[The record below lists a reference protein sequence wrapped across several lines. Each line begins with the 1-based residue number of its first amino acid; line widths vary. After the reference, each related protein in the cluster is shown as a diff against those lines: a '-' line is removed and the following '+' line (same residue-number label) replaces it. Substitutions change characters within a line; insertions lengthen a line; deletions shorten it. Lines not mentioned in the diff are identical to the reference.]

1 MIYLS
6 IKTLTSAD
14 DAKSLL
20 QTAVG
25 VEFGTLPPYL
35 YALYSIPP
43 GTNSG
48 SSQLIRS
55 VALQEMIHMCLACNI
70 LNALGGNPVVKV
82 QPYPGPLPG
91 DIGPDGKPLTL
102 HLLPFSKDALA
113 QAMAIEEPENPPD
126 YPIKTM
132 ALLEEEAPKAVT
144 IGQFYEALD
153 KFLETLPANV
163 WNPNRNQI
171 VDDQFFPGQLF
182 AVHSYEDAHT
192 AITQIVSEGE
202 GTSEGT
208 TYDPLDF
215 QEQPAHYF
223 RFGEIFN
230 ERVLTKDPGS
240 KLGYAWGPE
249 KFPVRWP
256 APGHVIADP
265 GQHDFSKEPQ
275 AARDAQSACNTAFS
289 SMIDALQRAV
299 TGTQGAL
306 GEAVRFM
313 FDLRMAA
320 LHAFTVPLNSGRVA
334 GPAFLYES
342 PKAGGQK

>member
-1 MIYLS
+1 VIRLAVE
-6 IKTLTSAD
+6 KLATVD
-14 DAKSLL
+14 DAHSLL

-43 GTNSG
+43 GTNAD

-70 LNALGGNPVVKV
+70 LNALGANPVIKV
-82 QPYPGPLPG
+82 QAYPGPLPG
-91 DIGPDGKPLTL
+91 DIGPDGEPLTL
-102 HLLPFSKDALA
+102 HLLPFSKDAMA

-126 YPIKTM
+126 YPVKTK
-132 ALLEEEAPKAVT
+132 ALLAGAGPRAVT

-153 KFLETLPANV
+153 KFLATLPATD
-163 WNPNRNQI
+163 WTPNRNQI

-182 AVHSYEDAHT
+182 AVNGYEDAHK

-202 GTSEGT
+202 GTSEGSD
-208 TYDPLDF
+208 YNPLDF
-215 QEQPAHYF
+215 QDQPAHYF
-223 RFGEIFN
+223 RFGEIYN
-230 ERVLTKDPGS
+230 ERVLTKEPRS
-240 KLGYAWGPE
+240 KLGYAFGPK
-249 KFPVRWP
+249 KFEVSWPVG
-256 APGHVIADP
+256 GHVVSDP

-275 AARDAQSACNTAFS
+275 AARDAQTACNQAFS
-289 SMIDALQRAV
+289 SMTGALQKAV

-320 LHAFTVPLNSGRVA
+320 LHAFTVPLNSGQVA
-334 GPAFLYES
+334 GPAFLNVT
-342 PKAGGQK
+342 PAGGGQQ

>member
-1 MIYLS
+1 VIYLS